1 MTGYTLDW
9 LSASLDGCNTLAA
22 SGHAT
27 SLTIATPAQ
36 NGSCWVPG
44 ALPDGSFGLVGR
56 SVETPM
62 IVTVDFDEAVE
73 NLSFELW
80 DPHAFA
86 DGVPAKGWHGRITVK
101 ALDAD
106 GQQVPVIFKRL
117 ASHHAVHDHVL
128 RLSDNAPD
136 QTAAGAAADSV
147 MVSIAG
153 PIVALQIICDHD
165 SGAQTGRTLGLGR
178 VSFETCA
185 DASDVLNHDE
195 IQAAAF
201 MPRNHAPNPSHDL
214 AQVVPCFTPGTMI
227 ATPRGEVAVET
238 LKAGD
243 RILTRDNGI
252 QTIQWV
258 GQKRLD
264 FMELK
269 QAPLLRPIRIA
280 AGAMGDGMPE
290 RDMLVSPTHRMLIVS
305 HHAELYF
312 GQSEILVSAKHMLAM
327 EGVSVSDQ
335 PYVTYIHMMC
345 ENHEIVLS
353 DGAWSESFQ
362 PGDHTLKGFDADQ
375 REELFTL
382 FPELATEEG
391 LAAYRAAR
399 NTLNK
404 REAALL
410 FKG

>member
-1 MTGYTLDW
+1 MLANQLDQ
-9 LSASLDGCNTLAA
+9 
-22 SGHAT
+22 
-27 SLTIATPAQ
+27 IAT
-36 NGSCWVPG
+36 GG
-44 ALPDGSFGLVGR
+44 TYDR
-56 SVETPM
+56 
-62 IVTVDFDEAVE
+62 VTVA
-73 NLSFELW
+73 
-80 DPHAFA
+80 
-86 DGVPAKGWHGRITVK
+86 
-101 ALDAD
+101 
-106 GQQVPVIFKRL
+106 
-117 ASHHAVHDHVL
+117 
-128 RLSDNAPD
+128 
-136 QTAAGAAADSV
+136 
-147 MVSIAG
+147 IAG
-153 PIVALQIICDHD
+153 PIVSLQIVHEHD
-165 SGAQTGRTLGLGR
+165 SGTENSLSLGLGR
-178 VSFETCA
+178 ISFETRPA
-185 DASDVLNHDE
+185 DIDALNHDN
-195 IQAAAF
+195 IQVGAF
-201 MPRNHAPNPSHDL
+201 MLGTHAPTPANEI

-227 ATPRGEVAVET
+227 ATPRGEVAVEK

-258 GQKRLD
+258 GHKRLD

-269 QAPLLRPIRIA
+269 KAPLLRPIRIA

-327 EGVSVSDQ
+327 EGVSVSEQ

-391 LAAYRAAR
+391 LAEYRAAR
-399 NTLNK
+399 NTLTK